1 MSRNIQSDGISED
14 LIRAFVQVG
23 CAEVHAKT
31 LVEKYN
37 AQLENGLI
45 DLNDSGAVLRQTDK
59 ITAITEELNNLAEL
73 RRSLM
78 LRLFDMYDGDKDY
91 WCLVKHLAISSYCAF
106 EAWQASEDDAEL
118 YSLALE
124 ANKRFIWSLSQFIGM
139 EPVDCASCFADLLS
153 AKRRQG
159 KENHGETTGNKTTV

>member
-1 MSRNIQSDGISED
+1 MSRNIQSDGTAED
-14 LIRAFVQVG
+14 IIRAFVQVG

-31 LVEKYN
+31 LLEKYN

-91 WCLVKHLAISSYCAF
+91 WCLVKHLGIGAYTLF
-106 EAWQASEDDAEL
+106 EAYQASEDDSEL
-118 YSLALE
+118 YTLALE
-124 ANKRFIWSLSQFIGM
+124 ANKRFIYSLSHFLGTEIT
-139 EPVDCASCFADLLS
+139 DCAACFADLMKS
-153 AKRRQG
+153 KG
-159 KENHGETTGNKTTV
+159 KENHGETTGNKTAM